1 MRKNKMEER
10 KMKKEKF
17 FNNFE
22 KLIILGLLESK
33 EIDDNFIADLQ
44 DIYSKLSFSFIAENC
59 NKLDFMIMRKIFDD
73 KTYELIQNTT
83 IKILK
88 EKLKELENQKA

>member
-1 MRKNKMEER
+1 
-10 KMKKEKF
+10 MKKEKF
-17 FNNFE
+17 FNNLE
-22 KLIILGLLESK
+22 KLIILGLLENERVDS
-33 EIDDNFIADLQ
+33 NFIADLQ
-44 DIYSKLSFSFIAENC
+44 DIYSKLPFSFIAENC

-73 KTYELIQNTT
+73 KTYELIQNMT

>member
-1 MRKNKMEER
+1 MR
-10 KMKKEKF
+10 KEKF
-17 FNNFE
+17 FNNLE
-22 KLIILGLLESK
+22 KLIILGLLEN
-33 EIDDNFIADLQ
+33 EEVDNNFIADLQ

-73 KTYELIQNTT
+73 KTYELIQNMT

-88 EKLKELENQKA
+88 EKLKELENQEA

>member
-1 MRKNKMEER
+1 MRKNKMEEG

-44 DIYSKLSFSFIAENC
+44 DIYSKLPFSFIAENC

-88 EKLKELENQKA
+88 EKLKELQKEN

>member
-1 MRKNKMEER
+1 
-10 KMKKEKF
+10 MKKEKF

-59 NKLDFMIMRKIFDD
+59 NKLDFMIMRKIFDN
-73 KTYELIQNTT
+73 KTYELIQNMT

-88 EKLKELENQKA
+88 EKLKELQKEN